1 MDEVV
6 LSQPQKKAKRANFT
20 WTESRELTLLNY
32 VFKEKGY
39 LRTDINFTD
48 KFNAIS
54 RKITAD
60 QAFSGGQLDGAA
72 LKKKWDRIASTIDSK
87 FSISAEGSN
96 LSGLDEEP
104 SEIEKLVLQMLKER
118 FESAKAK
125 EDQKVKERERNQ
137 KMLTHERNMI
147 ARQDKYSDFSSN
159 TPSDEVSDCS
169 DGSSKTTKKRSKC
182 SPSET
187 SASTAPKFDFEVEV
201 LKALKEDPRLIEM
214 ELAER
219 KQKLEDSVADKAQA
233 RDIEMMRAKAEERI
247 SIERAKAD
255 FERSKADQLVANTQL
270 KLLEFLTKN
279 TQN

>member
-1 MDEVV
+1 
-6 LSQPQKKAKRANFT
+6 
-20 WTESRELTLLNY
+20 
-32 VFKEKGY
+32 
-39 LRTDINFTD
+39 
-48 KFNAIS
+48 
-54 RKITAD
+54 
-60 QAFSGGQLDGAA
+60 
-72 LKKKWDRIASTIDSK
+72 
-87 FSISAEGSN
+87 
-96 LSGLDEEP
+96 
-104 SEIEKLVLQMLKER
+104 
-118 FESAKAK
+118 
-125 EDQKVKERERNQ
+125 
-137 KMLTHERNMI
+137 MLTPERNMI
-147 ARQDKYSDFSSN
+147 ARQDKYSDSSSN

-201 LKALKEDPRLIEM
+201 LKALKENPRLIEM